1 VAGVNAS
8 HQQLVFEGN
17 SASILAAL
25 AVMGTGVSTH
35 PISGSGNTAI
45 KGSPGVF
52 YGVII
57 STSYSTTSLVCYDNA
72 STNSGTIVYETATTT
87 TMGSAIAAVPAFGI
101 QLLNGLTCSQGVAG
115 AATVL
120 YK

>member
-1 VAGVNAS
+1 
-8 HQQLVFEGN
+8 
-17 SASILAAL
+17 
-25 AVMGTGVSTH
+25 
-35 PISGSGNTAI
+35 
-45 KGSPGVF
+45 
-52 YGVII
+52 
-57 STSYSTTSLVCYDNA
+57 VCYDNA